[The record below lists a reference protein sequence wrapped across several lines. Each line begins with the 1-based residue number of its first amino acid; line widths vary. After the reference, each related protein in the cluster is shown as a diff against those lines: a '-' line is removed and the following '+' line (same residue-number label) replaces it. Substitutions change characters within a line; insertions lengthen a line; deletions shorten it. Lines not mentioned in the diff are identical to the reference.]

1 MKEGRAR
8 SGSPVRWNEAHSTLD
23 PFSASHII
31 PVWSTQPAPCQ
42 SLVTPLCPG
51 RKRFPSPGKCPPPGN
66 PFFSQ
71 PLLGAWPRTDQ
82 RDRGKAQGGPKSH
95 LPAERPQAS
104 RVERGE
110 RVEGTHQRP
119 INDSW
124 PLFTWHFIPKVT
136 LTLHSK
142 FIKRHV
148 ALIPILKMETPTF
161 RRVNERRDSPG
172 VKRYLSQQG
181 ACCPT

>member
-1 MKEGRAR
+1 MKQSHSNQSGWDAPAGVKEGRER

-51 RKRFPSPGKCPPPGN
+51 RKRFPSPGECPPPGT

-82 RDRGKAQGGPKSH
+82 RDRGKAQGAQSPPSCRASPGFPGGKGGASGGDPSTTAGPYSLGTLYQRSH
-95 LPAERPQAS
+95 LLFPANLL
-104 RVERGE
+104 RG
-110 RVEGTHQRP
+110 R
-119 INDSW
+119 
-124 PLFTWHFIPKVT
+124 L
-136 LTLHSK
+136 L
-142 FIKRHV
+142 
-148 ALIPILKMETPTF
+148 
-161 RRVNERRDSPG
+161 
-172 VKRYLSQQG
+172 
-181 ACCPT
+181 

>member
-1 MKEGRAR
+1 MKEGHAR
-8 SGSPVRWNEAHSTLD
+8 SGSPVGWNEAHSTLD

-31 PVWSTQPAPCQ
+31 PVWRTQPAPCQ

-51 RKRFPSPGKCPPPGN
+51 RMRFPSPGECPPPGN

-82 RDRGKAQGGPKSH
+82 RDRGKAQGAQSPTFLQSVPR
-95 LPAERPQAS
+95 LPQRKGES
-104 RVERGE
+104 EWRG
-110 RVEGTHQRP
+110 P